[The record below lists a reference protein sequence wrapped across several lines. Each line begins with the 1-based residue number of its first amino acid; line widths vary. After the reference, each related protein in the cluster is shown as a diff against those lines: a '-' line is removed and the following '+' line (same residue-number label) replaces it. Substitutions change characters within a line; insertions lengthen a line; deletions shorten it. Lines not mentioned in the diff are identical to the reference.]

1 MSQTTSNSL
10 YLQVKPAGA
19 YHCVCDANQD
29 AASRI
34 VSYLLGQETTP
45 LFSLESIAAW
55 LDGNEPKAREI
66 LRHMQ
71 KLQWLQWVSEP
82 QSVKDGKLEDILPG
96 ILAPLSMS
104 EKSLLADNQGFYI
117 ASNGIPHETAEELS
131 ALSADLASLYE
142 RHRGLLN
149 GNLNRPDNWAIVDAA
164 GFSQLGFWPLHVG
177 NELFLGAMMKQ
188 FPEIK
193 FVLKTLPH
201 SQKGHLGFMVQK
213 DKPEL
218 VAEINAGLKAIKAN
232 GKFDEI
238 KQKWIGDLDLGE

>member
-177 NELFLGAMMKQ
+177 NELFFLVVDGMPRFDHPNFMQLVWVLCSRYA
-188 FPEIK
+188 P
-193 FVLKTLPH
+193 FVNTSPAIPVSVGSSVSASH
-201 SQKGHLGFMVQK
+201 
-213 DKPEL
+213 
-218 VAEINAGLKAIKAN
+218 NAG
-232 GKFDEI
+232 
-238 KQKWIGDLDLGE
+238 